1 MNEEINLCT
10 YISIY
15 NEFDSLIKNYFTRKI
30 NAKENLDD
38 VMIKIYPKFKII
50 NIKEIYIV
58 KVILMIEIDI
68 LKKER

>member
-15 NEFDSLIKNYFTRKI
+15 TEFDSLIKNYFTRKI

-38 VMIKIYPKFKII
+38 VMIKIYPKFKTPIKYR
-50 NIKEIYIV
+50 NI
-58 KVILMIEIDI
+58 
-68 LKKER
+68 